1 MTCDSLSVR
10 VVVMRIED
18 RSSLKLHLLPS
29 SVDGSSTLISKL
41 KSSHAVSCR
50 HVPDPFEAQDSP
62 SMSKSIPKKW
72 QPIAAGAK
80 DHCRTGL
87 RASDSALGVC
97 RRDCGHRETMNG
109 GLCDVKL
116 VLFYNGREGTY

>member
-29 SVDGSSTLISKL
+29 SVKL
-41 KSSHAVSCR
+41 KSSHAVSFR

-116 VLFYNGREGTY
+116 VMFYNGREGTY